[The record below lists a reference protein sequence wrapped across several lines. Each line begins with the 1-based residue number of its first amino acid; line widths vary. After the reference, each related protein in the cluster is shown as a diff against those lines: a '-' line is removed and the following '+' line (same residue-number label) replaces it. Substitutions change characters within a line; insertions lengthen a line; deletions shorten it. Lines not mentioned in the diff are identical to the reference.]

1 MSASP
6 LTLSIVMPTYGEPE
20 CLEAALKSLS
30 QQNYPHEAIQIIV
43 VDDASPHLD
52 AERLHAA
59 VEPLQLW
66 LIRNEQN
73 QGRARARN
81 AALRVASGDIVVFLD
96 SDMTVGINFLRAH
109 AQRHQTH
116 AEAVFIGNIRFATEI
131 PTTSLTRYL
140 ERRGVH
146 RVDTDK
152 PIPFKCFVTG
162 NSSVRRSSLRRVGF
176 FDEDLTAY
184 GGEDLELGYR
194 LHLAGI
200 PLYYAPEALSYHYH
214 LRSLEPLCRL
224 MQTYGSKSIPVLLR
238 KHPELDAVLQ
248 LDFIR
253 ASAFSPRR
261 IALQLALLSPI
272 HYPIRWLTRWLM
284 KTYVPDLVFSYLF
297 WSSRTRG
304 YLQAMLI
311 QRQLDNYPVAVKRNL
326 SQPDS

>member
-1 MSASP
+1 MSAPP
-6 LTLSIVMPTYGEPE
+6 LTLSIVMPTYGEPK

-30 QQNYPHEAIQIIV
+30 QQNYPHEAIQVIV

-52 AERLHAA
+52 AERLYAA
-59 VEPLQLW
+59 VAPLRLR
-66 LIRNEQN
+66 LIRNKQN

-81 AALRVASGDIVVFLD
+81 AALQVASGDLVIFLD

-116 AEAVFIGNIRFATEI
+116 AEAVFIGNIRFAPEI
-131 PTTSLTRYL
+131 PPTSLTRYL

-146 RVDTDK
+146 RIDAEK

-162 NSSVRRSSLRRVGF
+162 NSSVRRSSLLRVGF

-238 KHPELDAVLQ
+238 KHPELDAVLW

-253 ASAFSPRR
+253 ASGFSPRR
-261 IALQLALLSPI
+261 IALQLALSPPI

-304 YLQAMLI
+304 YLQAMPI
-311 QRQLDNYPVAVKRNL
+311 QRQLDV
-326 SQPDS
+326 

>member
-1 MSASP
+1 MSAP
-6 LTLSIVMPTYGEPE
+6 LTLSVVMPTYGEPE
-20 CLEAALKSLS
+20 RLEAALKSLS

-59 VEPLQLW
+59 VAPLQLW
-66 LIRNEQN
+66 LLRNEQN

-81 AALRVASGDIVVFLD
+81 AALWVASGDLVVFLD
-96 SDMTVGINFLRAH
+96 SDMTVGTNFLRAH
-109 AQRHQTH
+109 VQRHQNH
-116 AEAVFIGNIRFATEI
+116 AEAIFIGNIRFAREI
-131 PTTSLTRYL
+131 PSTSLTRYL
-140 ERRGVH
+140 EGRGVH
-146 RVDTDK
+146 RVDADK
-152 PIPFKCFVTG
+152 SMPFKCFVTG
-162 NSSVRRSSLRRVGF
+162 NSSVRRSSLLRVGF

-200 PLYYAPEALSYHYH
+200 PLYYAPEAVSYHYH

-224 MQTYGSKSIPVLLR
+224 MQTYGSKSIPILLH
-238 KHPELDAVLQ
+238 KHPELDAVLR

-253 ASAFSPRR
+253 ACGFSPRR
-261 IALQLALLSPI
+261 LAFQLALLSSI
-272 HYPIRWLTRWLM
+272 HYPIRWLARWLV

-304 YLQAMLI
+304 YLKA
-311 QRQLDNYPVAVKRNL
+311 ATHSKAAC
-326 SQPDS
+326 

>member
-311 QRQLDNYPVAVKRNL
+311 QRRLDNYPVA
-326 SQPDS
+326 S